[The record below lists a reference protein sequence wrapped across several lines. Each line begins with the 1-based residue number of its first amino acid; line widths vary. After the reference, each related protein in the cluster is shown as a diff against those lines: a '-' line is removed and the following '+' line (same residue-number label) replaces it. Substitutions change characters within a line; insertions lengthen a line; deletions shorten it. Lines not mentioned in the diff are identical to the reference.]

1 MGTDIEVGPGVLVP
15 RAETELLGRTS
26 LNLIAALEAPV
37 IIDMCCGSGNV
48 GLGMLARRPDIRLY
62 GADLTPEAVAWAR
75 RNVARI
81 DRAGRATYEQGD
93 MFEAL
98 AAHGLAGR
106 ADLIACNPPYISTHK
121 LDTERADLLEA
132 EPREAFDAGPYGIAI
147 HQRLIAEAPHHLKSG
162 GWLVFEFGA
171 GQERQMRA
179 LLTRSRAYDQPT
191 FYSDP
196 SGVLRVVAAQK
207 P

>member
-15 RAETELLGRTS
+15 REETELLGRTS

-37 IIDMCCGSGNV
+37 VIDMCCGSGNV
-48 GLGMLARRPDIRLY
+48 GLGMLVRRPDIRLY
-62 GADLTPEAVAWAR
+62 GADLTGDAIAWAR
-75 RNVARI
+75 RNAARL

-93 MFEAL
+93 MFDAL
-98 AAHGLAGR
+98 AAHDLEGR

-121 LDTERADLLEA
+121 LETERAHLLET

-147 HQRLIAEAPHHLKSG
+147 HQRLIAEAPRYLVSG

-179 LLTRSRAYDQPT
+179 LLTRSRAYGEPVFHADA
-191 FYSDP
+191 
-196 SGVLRVVAAQK
+196 SGTPRIVAVRK